1 MVPDGF
7 TIASGGHVESVSI
20 SDDALATPRRSLHMK
35 SGATLALVGR
45 SASHGFCPKSVLA
58 TMSAPSREIAGV
70 TCA

>member
-7 TIASGGHVESVSI
+7 TIASGGLVESVSI
-20 SDDALATPRRSLHMK
+20 SDDALAKPRLSLHVK
-35 SGATLALVGR
+35 SGATLALVER
-45 SASHGFCPKSVLA
+45 SASHGFCPKRAWA